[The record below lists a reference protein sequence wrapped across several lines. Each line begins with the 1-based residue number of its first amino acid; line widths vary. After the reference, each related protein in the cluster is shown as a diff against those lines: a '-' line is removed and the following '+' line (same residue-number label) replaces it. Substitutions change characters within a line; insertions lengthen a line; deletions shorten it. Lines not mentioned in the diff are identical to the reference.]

1 MLVMGAS
8 VANYWLLKNCCD
20 LFALTLIRVGC
31 GAGRDSS
38 GHGFSNI
45 SAMRFPVIIC
55 GGALLLMTTLASA
68 QDAKTN
74 ATRQQEERLSFQSF
88 DPWSPRTN
96 LDADVAMV
104 YGIDATLPDR
114 IKTWKDRGY
123 TVHVMTGVAWGEY
136 QDYLFG
142 KFDGKNHEDESQTD
156 RNGNIIGHG
165 VNVPYMSPS
174 ESYGRY
180 LSVGVKRA
188 LDAGAQAIHLEEP
201 EFWVRSGYEPN
212 FKREWQSYYNEP
224 WRPINETPDAQY
236 RSAKLK
242 YFLYRRALSQ
252 VFDFVKQY
260 SKEHNRDIKCYVPTH
275 SLLNYAQWGII
286 SPESSLLDVGCDGY
300 IAQVWT
306 GTSRE
311 ANVYEGR
318 LQSRTFETAFLEYGA
333 MQNLVRASGRRVWY
347 LNDPIEDN
355 PDHSWD
361 DYRTNWESTL
371 VASLFQSEVHHYEI
385 MPWPSRIFTK
395 DYPLKESSQ
404 RKEGE
409 PVEKVPIPA
418 SYETE
423 LQSVIRALG
432 DMKQPAKS
440 VGWMHSGTRGVGV
453 LVSDSM
459 MFERGD
465 PTPSD
470 GRLGS
475 FYGLAMPL
483 VKRGIPMEP
492 VQIES
497 ATKKADF
504 LDPYRVLVLTYEGQ
518 KPPTPAFHDALKK
531 WVRAGGAL
539 VVVDNDGDPYN
550 AVREWWNQA
559 PYSYKTPREHL
570 FEVLG
575 LDKNFVGTA
584 HVGKGVVVR
593 ENSSPAELSHRADGG
608 DLLRRAVSGAAQQVH
623 LPWNE
628 TNALVLRRGPYIVA
642 SAMDES
648 VTNAPTQTLNGHF
661 VNLFDANLPVLSQ
674 VELTP
679 GKRFLLFDLDFNR
692 SKKARVVA
700 AACRVR
706 DEVSSKRSLQ
716 FRASGIAETKA
727 VVRAIVPSSP
737 KSITVAGKPLAATDY
752 DFEGGSLRLR
762 FPNSIDGVDVNIT
775 W

>member
-1 MLVMGAS
+1 MLLATG
-8 VANYWLLKNCCD
+8 
-20 LFALTLIRVGC
+20 
-31 GAGRDSS
+31 
-38 GHGFSNI
+38 
-45 SAMRFPVIIC
+45 
-55 GGALLLMTTLASA
+55 LASA

-74 ATRQQEERLSFQSF
+74 MTREKEERLSFQTF
-88 DPWSPRTN
+88 ERWTPRTH

-104 YGIDATLPDR
+104 YGIDASLPER
-114 IKTWKDRGY
+114 IKTWRDRGY
-123 TVHVMTGVAWGEY
+123 RIHVMTGVAWGEY

-142 KFDGKNHEDESQTD
+142 KFDGKNHEDESQTERD
-156 RNGNIIGHG
+156 GRIIGHG

-180 LSVGVKRA
+180 LCVGVKRA
-188 LDAGAQAIHLEEP
+188 LDAGAEAIHLEEP

-212 FKREWQSYYNEP
+212 FKREWKSYYNED

-236 RSAKLK
+236 RASKLK
-242 YFLYRRALSQ
+242 YFLYKRALSQ
-252 VFDFVKQY
+252 VFTFVKEY

-275 SLLNYAQWGII
+275 SLINYAHWGIV

-311 ANVYEGR
+311 PNVYEGR
-318 LQSRTFETAFLEYGA
+318 TQSRTFETAFLEYGA

-385 MPWPSRIFTK
+385 MPWPSRIYHDK
-395 DYPLKESSQ
+395 YPVKERSE

-409 PVEKVPIPA
+409 PVEKTLIPEA
-418 SYETE
+418 YKTE

-440 VGWMHSGTRGVGV
+440 VNWQHSGTRGVGV
-453 LVSDSM
+453 LVSDTM

-470 GRLGS
+470 SRLGS

-483 VKRGIPMEP
+483 VKRGLPIEP

-497 ATKKADF
+497 VTQSTTKGNF
-504 LDPYRVLVLTYEGQ
+504 LKPYRVLMLTYEGQ
-518 KPPTPAFHDALKK
+518 KPPTPAFHAALKK
-531 WVRAGGAL
+531 WVQAGGAL
-539 VVVDNDGDPYN
+539 VVVDSDSDPYN
-550 AVREWWNQA
+550 AVREWWNTS
-559 PYSYKTPREHL
+559 PNSYSTPREHL

-575 LDKNFVGTA
+575 LDKNFVGTKRI
-584 HVGKGVVVR
+584 GKGVVVR
-593 ENSSPAELSHRADGG
+593 ENSSPAALSHREDGG
-608 DLLRRAVSGAAQQVH
+608 EVVRRVVSGAATQVG
-623 LPWNE
+623 LPWTE
-628 TNALVLRRGPYIVA
+628 SNAIVLQRGPYLVA
-642 SAMDES
+642 SGLDES
-648 VTNAPTQTLNGHF
+648 VPNAPTQTLTGRYI
-661 VNLFDANLPVLSQ
+661 NLFDPELKVIPQ
-674 VELTP
+674 VELSP
-679 GKRFLLFDLDFNR
+679 GKRFLLFDLNFNNS
-692 SKKARVVA
+692 SKPRVVA
-700 AACRVR
+700 SACRVR
-706 DEVSSKRSLQ
+706 DEVVTKRSLR
-716 FRASGIAETKA
+716 FKASGTAESNA
-727 VVRAIVPSSP
+727 VLRAIVPSMP
-737 KSITVAGKPLAATDY
+737 KSVTIGGKALAASDY
-752 DFEGGSLRLR
+752 DFEDGVLRLR
-762 FPNSIDGVDVNIT
+762 FPNSVDPQAVEIN